1 MINRRLIRIK
11 VFKVL
16 YSMVASGS
24 DSLVEAERALKYS
37 CERTLHLYYFILN
50 AAVALGNA
58 ADARIQTGLKK
69 FNPTPE
75 ERNPNRKFA
84 DNQVSAWL
92 RQNERFTKYCEDHGQ
107 GVHGLGDAVDGG
119 GL

>member
-24 DSLVEAERALKYS
+24 DSLVEAEKALKYS
-37 CERTLHLYYFILN
+37 CDKTLHLYYFILN

-58 ADARIQTGLKK
+58 AEARIQTGLKK
-69 FNPTPE
+69 FNPTPTVSSQTTMCRPGSGRMSVS
-75 ERNPNRKFA
+75 RNTARTTASCGPRT
-84 DNQVSAWL
+84 WPW
-92 RQNERFTKYCEDHGQ
+92 
-107 GVHGLGDAVDGG
+107 
-119 GL
+119 